1 MLTLEDF
8 GTEKVAKEI
17 LSGTLGGVLRA
28 EQYGYT
34 LEDLVVLSGGH
45 SIGFSASTNPQVL
58 MLTLCLI
65 LLHVGTG
72 IHHGLSCSA

>member
-1 MLTLEDF
+1 
-8 GTEKVAKEI
+8 
-17 LSGTLGGVLRA
+17 VLRA

-65 LLHVGTG
+65 LLHIKATVYIVALHVGTG
-72 IHHGLSCSA
+72 IHHGLS